1 MTTRT
6 ASKDT
11 SGTVDQK
18 KEGQRYTVSQI
29 IKLLYADFI
38 TTIIVIMLFMHEVT
52 GSIVVDSLGL
62 DPLYWNIIRLVIVFC
77 IASLRFLTFKE

>member
-1 MTTRT
+1 M
-6 ASKDT
+6 
-11 SGTVDQK
+11 DQK